1 MTVKAWRLPALGPAW
16 RWAWLAVPLAAGIL
30 LALLIPRPIVG
41 TIYINQPIEAVSAR
55 EVMAQIDA
63 ARTNPAV
70 RAVVLVLDSPGGTV
84 ADTEAIYLELAR
96 LRAAKPVVS
105 TIGTMA
111 ASGAYY
117 LAVGSDYVFALPT
130 SQVGN
135 VGVIGSLPQRPQV
148 IEDVASTGPYKLF
161 GGSRDSFLRQLE
173 AIKGGFIQ
181 AVTIGRGARLKLT
194 AEEVSRGEIYLGSE
208 ALRLG
213 LVDALGGP
221 SQAIGHA
228 ARLAH
233 VSHFGVADMRD
244 LAGLPAATTVPF
256 FYMAED
262 GRATAYPLEAGLF
275 LLYVPPAEGRQ
286 P

>member
-1 MTVKAWRLPALGPAW
+1 MNMRAWKLSALGPAW
-16 RWAWLAVPLAAGIL
+16 RWVGLALLLAAGIL
-30 LALLIPRPIVG
+30 VALLIPRPVVG
-41 TIYINQPIEAVSAR
+41 TIYLNTPIEAVSAR
-55 EVMAQIDA
+55 EVIAQIDE
-63 ARTNPAV
+63 ARNNPRV

-84 ADTEAIYLELAR
+84 ADTEAVYLELAR
-96 LRAAKPVVS
+96 LRGAKPVVS

-117 LAVGSDYVFALPT
+117 LAVGSDFIFAMPT

-135 VGVIGSLPQRPQV
+135 VGVIGSLPPRPSV
-148 IEDVASTGPYKLF
+148 VEDVASTGPYKLF
-161 GGSRDSFLRQLE
+161 GGPRDSFLRQLE
-173 AIKGGFIQ
+173 AVKVGFIQ
-181 AVTIGRGARLKLT
+181 AVSLGRGERLMLT
-194 AEEVSRGEIYLGSE
+194 TEEIARGEIYLGSD

-221 SQAIGHA
+221 SQAAAHA
-228 ARLAH
+228 ARMAH
-233 VSHFGVADMRD
+233 IAHYAVADLRE
-244 LAGLPAATTVPF
+244 LAGLPAATFVPF

>member
-1 MTVKAWRLPALGPAW
+1 MNKIAWKLPALGPAW
-16 RWAWLAVPLAAGIL
+16 RWVWLGLLLAAGIV

-41 TIYINQPIEAVSAR
+41 TIYLSQPIEAVSAR
-55 EVMAQIDA
+55 EVIAQIEE
-63 ARTNPAV
+63 ARTNKAV

-84 ADTEAIYLELAR
+84 ADTEAVYLELAR

-117 LAVGSDYVFALPT
+117 LAVGSDYIFALPT

-161 GGSRDSFLRQLE
+161 GGPRDSFLRQLE
-173 AIKGGFIQ
+173 AIKGGFLQ
-181 AVTIGRGARLKLT
+181 AVTLGRGERLKLT
-194 AEEVSRGEIYLGSE
+194 VEDVSRGEIYLGSE

-213 LVDALGGP
+213 LIDALGGS
-221 SQAIGHA
+221 SQAIAHA
-228 ARLAH
+228 ARMARVAH
-233 VSHFGVADMRD
+233 FRVADMRD
-244 LAGLPAATTVPF
+244 LAGLPAATAVPF
-256 FYMAED
+256 FYMAEN

-275 LLYVPPAEGRQ
+275 LLYVPPADGRQ

>member
-1 MTVKAWRLPALGPAW
+1 MNMKAWKLPALGPAW
-16 RWAWLAVPLAAGIL
+16 RWVWLALLLAAGIV

-41 TIYINQPIEAVSAR
+41 TIYLNQPIEAVSAR
-55 EVMAQIDA
+55 EVIAQIDE

-84 ADTEAIYLELAR
+84 ADTEAVYLELAR

-161 GGSRDSFLRQLE
+161 GGPRDSFLRQLE

-181 AVTIGRGARLKLT
+181 AVTLGRGERLKLT
-194 AEEVSRGEIYLGSE
+194 AQEVSRGEIYLGSE

-221 SQAIGHA
+221 SQAIAHA
-228 ARLAH
+228 ARMAH
-233 VSHFGVADMRD
+233 VAHYKVADLRD
-244 LAGLPAATTVPF
+244 LAGLPAVTVVPF